1 MIQFNANCVHAA
13 AAVAVNKEVAVSGTS
28 ETIVSLRSLTRY

>member
-13 AAVAVNKEVAVSGTS
+13 AAVTVNKEVADVPM
-28 ETIVSLRSLTRY
+28 

>member
-13 AAVAVNKEVAVSGTS
+13 AVAVNKDVTDGPM
-28 ETIVSLRSLTRY
+28 